1 MLDGN
6 TLKGEK
12 GDMLIFESSMPILR
26 IELTIGWESRYY
38 LAKEEVPV
46 VEIEVGQAGTLKTDY
61 RWAR

>member
-1 MLDGN
+1 
-6 TLKGEK
+6 
-12 GDMLIFESSMPILR
+12 MLIFESSMPLLR

-46 VEIEVGQAGTLKTDY
+46 IEIEVGQAGTLKTDY